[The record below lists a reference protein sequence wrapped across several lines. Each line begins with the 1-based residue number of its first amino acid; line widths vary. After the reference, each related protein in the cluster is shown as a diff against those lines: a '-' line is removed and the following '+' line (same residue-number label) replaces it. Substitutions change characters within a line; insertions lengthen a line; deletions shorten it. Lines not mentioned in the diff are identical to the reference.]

1 MKSQIK
7 FSNVHVNFGDRSVLE
22 DINLELTQ
30 KRIAI
35 IGANGGG
42 KSTLVRLINGLQS
55 PSQGTVTVDGLDVS
69 KEGKKVRQ
77 KVGFVFSD
85 ADNQII
91 MPTVGEDV
99 SFSLRKLKLSKTE
112 RRDRARQVL
121 SRFGLDNHF
130 DDSPHTLSGGQKQ
143 LLALASV
150 LAVDPE
156 VVIADEP
163 TTLLDMRNR
172 LMIAEV
178 FGSLSQQLIVVT
190 HDLDF
195 IQDFDRAILI
205 DGNRVA
211 ADGEPAMVTRAYVS
225 LMETDA
231 S

>member
-1 MKSQIK
+1 MPKIQ
-7 FSNVHVNFGDRSVLE
+7 FQNVYVNFDERSVLKG
-22 DINLELTQ
+22 INLELTQ
-30 KRIAI
+30 ERIAI

-42 KSTLVRLINGLQS
+42 KSTLVRLINGLQD
-55 PSQGTVTVDGLDVS
+55 PSEGTVTVDGLDVT
-69 KEGKKVRQ
+69 KAGKQVRQ

-99 SFSLRKLKLSKTE
+99 SFSLRRLGLSKAE
-112 RRDRARQVL
+112 RKGKAREILRQY
-121 SRFGLDNHF
+121 GLDSHI

-150 LAVDPE
+150 LAVRPD
-156 VVIADEP
+156 VIIADEP

-178 FGSLSQQLIVVT
+178 FKSLPQQLITVT

-205 DGNRVA
+205 HQNEVA
-211 ADGEPAMVTRAYVS
+211 ADGAPPEVTREYVG
-225 LMETDA
+225 LMESSA
-231 S
+231 P

>member
-1 MKSQIK
+1 MPQIQ
-7 FSNVHVNFGDRSVLE
+7 FRNVHVRFDDRDVLK
-22 DINLELTQ
+22 DINLEFTQ
-30 KRIAI
+30 QRVAI

-42 KSTLVRLINGLQS
+42 KSTLVRLINGLTD
-55 PSQGTVTVDGLDVS
+55 PTQGTVNVDGLDVA
-69 KEGKKVRQ
+69 KDGKKVRQ

-99 SFSLRKLKLSKTE
+99 AFSLRRLKLPKAD
-112 RRDRARQVL
+112 RKDRARKVL
-121 SRFGLDNHF
+121 ERFGLDSHV

-150 LAVDPE
+150 LAVEPDII
-156 VVIADEP
+156 IADEP

-172 LMIAEV
+172 MMIKKV
-178 FGSLSQQLIVVT
+178 FASLSQQLIVVT

-205 DGNRVA
+205 HDNKVA
-211 ADGEPAMVTRAYVS
+211 ADGSPEEVTQAYVS
-225 LMETDA
+225 LMESSPA
-231 S
+231 